1 MLIIKCHV
9 SSLNGDILGIGVGV
23 DAFVMDGVAVGREEL
38 RRWVCP
44 DQWRMGLGIQWAND
58 KKGDRWTSEV
68 PIDPIELLP
77 S

>member
-1 MLIIKCHV
+1 MGIF
-9 SSLNGDILGIGVGV
+9 LGIGVDV
-23 DAFVMDGVAVGREEL
+23 DAFVVSGVAVGREEL

-44 DQWRMGLGIQWAND
+44 DQWRIGLYIRWTND